1 MRALTRIERAN
12 SQFSTVQ
19 LGLSDSKHVSLVPHD
34 APEVR
39 HGWLACQRG
48 ASAAPPGAATVEWVV
63 MQQKVEAVYE
73 NGVFRPLEP
82 VSLKEAEQVTLT
94 ISDPSVGRS
103 RRDLDIVERARKEVA
118 AFGTVPSI
126 EELRSA
132 LAVIP
137 GNLSEDVIRERGD
150 Y

>member
-1 MRALTRIERAN
+1 
-12 SQFSTVQ
+12 
-19 LGLSDSKHVSLVPHD
+19 
-34 APEVR
+34 
-39 HGWLACQRG
+39 
-48 ASAAPPGAATVEWVV
+48 
-63 MQQKVEAVYE
+63 MQQKVEAVFE

-94 ISDPSVGRS
+94 ISDPSSGRS

-118 AFGTVPSI
+118 GFGKIPSI

-137 GNLSEDVIRERGD
+137 GNLSEDVIRERGE

>member
-1 MRALTRIERAN
+1 
-12 SQFSTVQ
+12 
-19 LGLSDSKHVSLVPHD
+19 
-34 APEVR
+34 
-39 HGWLACQRG
+39 
-48 ASAAPPGAATVEWVV
+48 

-94 ISDPSVGRS
+94 ISDPTAGRS
-103 RRDLDIVERARKEVA
+103 QRDLDIIDRARKEVA
-118 AFGTVPSI
+118 EFGKVPSI

-132 LAVIP
+132 LSVIP

>member
-1 MRALTRIERAN
+1 
-12 SQFSTVQ
+12 
-19 LGLSDSKHVSLVPHD
+19 
-34 APEVR
+34 
-39 HGWLACQRG
+39 
-48 ASAAPPGAATVEWVV
+48 

-94 ISDPSVGRS
+94 ISDAAAGRR
-103 RRDLDIVERARKEVA
+103 RRDLDVVERARKEVA
-118 AFGTVPSI
+118 ACGKIPSI

-137 GNLSEDVIRERGD
+137 GNLSDDLIRERGD
-150 Y
+150 N

>member
-1 MRALTRIERAN
+1 
-12 SQFSTVQ
+12 
-19 LGLSDSKHVSLVPHD
+19 
-34 APEVR
+34 
-39 HGWLACQRG
+39 
-48 ASAAPPGAATVEWVV
+48 

-73 NGVFRPLEP
+73 NGVFRPLAP

-94 ISDPSVGRS
+94 ISEPGSGRS
-103 RRDLDIVERARKEVA
+103 RRDLEIVERARQEVA
-118 AFGTVPSI
+118 VFGKIPSI

-137 GNLSEDVIRERGD
+137 GNLSEDGIRERGD

>member
-1 MRALTRIERAN
+1 
-12 SQFSTVQ
+12 
-19 LGLSDSKHVSLVPHD
+19 
-34 APEVR
+34 
-39 HGWLACQRG
+39 
-48 ASAAPPGAATVEWVV
+48 

-82 VSLKEAEQVTLT
+82 VSLREAEQVTLT
-94 ISDPSVGRS
+94 ISDPTAGRS
-103 RRDLDIVERARKEVA
+103 ERDREIIERARKEVA
-118 AFGTVPSI
+118 AFGKVPSI

>member
-1 MRALTRIERAN
+1 
-12 SQFSTVQ
+12 
-19 LGLSDSKHVSLVPHD
+19 
-34 APEVR
+34 
-39 HGWLACQRG
+39 
-48 ASAAPPGAATVEWVV
+48 

-82 VSLKEAEQVTLT
+82 VSLKDAEHVTLT
-94 ISDPSVGRS
+94 ISDPAAGHS

-118 AFGTVPSI
+118 AFGKVPSI

>member
-1 MRALTRIERAN
+1 
-12 SQFSTVQ
+12 
-19 LGLSDSKHVSLVPHD
+19 
-34 APEVR
+34 
-39 HGWLACQRG
+39 
-48 ASAAPPGAATVEWVV
+48 
-63 MQQKVEAVYE
+63 
-73 NGVFRPLEP
+73 
-82 VSLKEAEQVTLT
+82 LKEAEQVTLT
-94 ISDPSVGRS
+94 ISDPFAGHS

-118 AFGTVPSI
+118 AFGKVPSI

>member
-1 MRALTRIERAN
+1 
-12 SQFSTVQ
+12 
-19 LGLSDSKHVSLVPHD
+19 
-34 APEVR
+34 
-39 HGWLACQRG
+39 
-48 ASAAPPGAATVEWVV
+48 

-82 VSLKEAEQVTLT
+82 VSLREAEQVTLT
-94 ISDPSVGRS
+94 ISDPTAGRS
-103 RRDLDIVERARKEVA
+103 QRDLEIIERARTEVA
-118 AFGTVPSI
+118 AFGKVPSI
-126 EELRSA
+126 DELRSA

>member
-1 MRALTRIERAN
+1 
-12 SQFSTVQ
+12 
-19 LGLSDSKHVSLVPHD
+19 
-34 APEVR
+34 
-39 HGWLACQRG
+39 
-48 ASAAPPGAATVEWVV
+48 
-63 MQQKVEAVYE
+63 MQHKVEAVYE

-82 VSLKEAEQVTLT
+82 VPLKEAEQATLT
-94 ISDPSVGRS
+94 ISDASTGRS

-118 AFGTVPSI
+118 AFGKVPSI

-132 LAVIP
+132 LAMIP

>member
-1 MRALTRIERAN
+1 L
-12 SQFSTVQ
+12 
-19 LGLSDSKHVSLVPHD
+19 
-34 APEVR
+34 
-39 HGWLACQRG
+39 
-48 ASAAPPGAATVEWVV
+48 
-63 MQQKVEAVYE
+63 QQKVEAVYE

-82 VSLKEAEQVTLT
+82 VSLREAEQVTLT
-94 ISDPSVGRS
+94 ISDPTAGRS
-103 RRDLDIVERARKEVA
+103 ERDREIIERARKEVA
-118 AFGTVPSI
+118 AFGKVPSI

>member
-1 MRALTRIERAN
+1 
-12 SQFSTVQ
+12 
-19 LGLSDSKHVSLVPHD
+19 
-34 APEVR
+34 
-39 HGWLACQRG
+39 
-48 ASAAPPGAATVEWVV
+48 

-82 VSLKEAEQVTLT
+82 VSLREAERVTLT
-94 ISDPSVGRS
+94 ISGPTAGRS
-103 RRDLDIVERARKEVA
+103 QRDLEIIERARKEVA
-118 AFGTVPSI
+118 AFGKVPSI

>member
-1 MRALTRIERAN
+1 
-12 SQFSTVQ
+12 
-19 LGLSDSKHVSLVPHD
+19 
-34 APEVR
+34 
-39 HGWLACQRG
+39 
-48 ASAAPPGAATVEWVV
+48 

-73 NGVFRPLEP
+73 NGIFRPLEP
-82 VSLKEAEQVTLT
+82 ALLREAEQVTLT
-94 ISDPSVGRS
+94 ITEPMAGRS
-103 RRDLDIVERARKEVA
+103 HRDLDIVERARKEVD
-118 AFGTVPSI
+118 AFGKIPSI

>member
-1 MRALTRIERAN
+1 
-12 SQFSTVQ
+12 
-19 LGLSDSKHVSLVPHD
+19 
-34 APEVR
+34 
-39 HGWLACQRG
+39 
-48 ASAAPPGAATVEWVV
+48 
-63 MQQKVEAVYE
+63 MQHKVEAVYE

-82 VSLKEAEQVTLT
+82 VSLKDAEHVTLT
-94 ISDPSVGRS
+94 ISDPAAGRS
-103 RRDLDIVERARKEVA
+103 CRDLDIIERARKHVA
-118 AFGTVPSI
+118 AFGKVPSI